1 MLITNDKIACKSVS
15 KMLSRKGFTLIE
27 LLVVIA
33 IIAILAAILFPAFA
47 RARENAR
54 RASCQSNLKQIGLG
68 FLMYAQ
74 DYDSTF
80 PAIGF
85 GAGETMTYPD
95 GSVAGSY
102 WPARIYPYIKS
113 VQLFNCPS
121 SDVKW
126 MGDPTGTYK
135 ITYGANDIFLW
146 NRPQQDSVAKAAE
159 TLLVA
164 DSAGST
170 SYSIYLGSGTDRYIS
185 DRHLNGSN
193 ILFCDG
199 HVKWK
204 TVARDSANRT
214 IYPTKDNG
222 VYWSPDGSY

>member
-1 MLITNDKIACKSVS
+1 MYSASGRPRS
-15 KMLSRKGFTLIE
+15 KGFTLME

-33 IIAILAAILFPAFA
+33 IIAILAAILFPVFA

-54 RASCQSNLKQIGLG
+54 RSSCQSNLKQIGLG

-74 DYDSTF
+74 DYDSNF
-80 PAIGF
+80 PRIGF
-85 GAGETMTYPD
+85 GAGELITFPD
-95 GSVAGSY
+95 GQVANPY

-121 SDVKW
+121 STVKW
-126 MGDPTGTYK
+126 AGDPTGTFA
-135 ITYGANDIFLW
+135 ITYGANDDLLW
-146 NRPQQDSVAKAAE
+146 DGEMQDSMEKASE

-164 DSAGST
+164 DTAGIY
-170 SYSIYLGSGTDRYIS
+170 SYSVGRTWDANRYVS
-185 DRHLNGSN
+185 DRHLDGGN

-204 TVARDSANRT
+204 KVAKDSSNHT
-214 IYPTKDNG
+214 IHPTKNEG
-222 VYWSPDGSY
+222 VYWWPNAVN